1 MRKRSTHLGRGIL
14 LIVVGLIS
22 WQVRLSAQPPEIAPA
37 TRNFMQAKLSHSQ
50 KVLEGLSLENYELI
64 AKHAQELGL
73 LSMESQW
80 QVLRTQ
86 RYVDQSADFR
96 HAIQHLVD
104 AAKSKDIDA
113 VALAYVDVTLKCVHC
128 HKYVR
133 DGGGREGISVLDAKS
148 IDTGIAASP

>member
-22 WQVRLSAQPPEIAPA
+22 WQVRLLAQPPEIAPA